1 MEMYARLRFLVERL
15 VRNRRFKNLLIDR
28 IAEDQLEHVKDKRM
42 RIVKDIWE
50 TFMRSSSS

>member
-15 VRNRRFKNLLIDR
+15 VRNRRCKNLLIDR